1 MTVPEEAIFNR
12 NVIHVIAICELSC
25 FPLTSFPNF
34 VPISSDT
41 LAATLIAATRRGC
54 VHPIFSLPLVK
65 P

>member
-1 MTVPEEAIFNR
+1 MVQISTFIGLIFS
-12 NVIHVIAICELSC
+12 A
-25 FPLTSFPNF
+25 LTSFPSF

-54 VHPIFSLPLVK
+54 VQPIFILFFVK